1 MGSRSLFYGNLPLK
15 KSWDYQVRGC
25 GQAHGVRPPWAWPGL
40 DVAAGTDRDWPDE
53 GMGVCLGGHLCVVAG
68 VSPLRPKLGARLA
81 FPHWIVQVVTFAR
94 ALTRP
99 PLHWGLFLVQGDDTA
114 VR

>member
-81 FPHWIVQVVTFAR
+81 FPHCIVVTFQC
-94 ALTRP
+94 
-99 PLHWGLFLVQGDDTA
+99 QGADSTAIGVCSWYKVMILCA